1 MFHGSGLM
9 TAIKD
14 TYSGT
19 LKYLSFSEAFQKEI
33 PVNDS
38 KL

>member
-1 MFHGSGLM
+1 MYHGSGLM
-9 TAIKD
+9 TVIHD

-33 PVNDS
+33 IV